1 MTIKHL
7 VLSGGAYKGFYTIG
21 ALKYLNDNKFYDLE
35 NIETMY
41 GTSVGALV
49 AAILCLKLNWNDLYE
64 YCINKPWEKA
74 FKFSVESLLD
84 IINKKGF
91 IKQEFIDGIFEN
103 LLKGAGLPK
112 DVTLKQLYDYS
123 NIDLYIFAVNLTE
136 FTLERFSYKTH
147 PDMLLLDAIY
157 MTCSLPFIFQPKY
170 IGNNCYIDGG
180 VINPYPMNICIKDLE
195 KINPDIDK
203 KEILGFKIVD
213 DELELGPPSSSI
225 FQFGFYM
232 IYRLIKENYNYLYE
246 EKIPYELII
255 PSSLMSTE
263 TATKIIIS
271 KDERK
276 KLLDQGEKYA
286 KLFLTYI
293 EENSD

>member
-21 ALKYLNDNKFYDLE
+21 ALKYLNDNKFYELE

-49 AAILCLKLNWNDLYE
+49 AAILCLKLNWDDLYE

-103 LLKGAGLPK
+103 LLKGAGLHK
-112 DVTLKQLYDYS
+112 NITLKQLYDYS
-123 NIDLYIFAVNLTE
+123 NIDLYIFVTNLTKFE
-136 FTLERFSYKTH
+136 LERFSHKTH

-157 MTCSLPFIFQPKY
+157 MTCSLPFVFQPKY
-170 IGNNCYIDGG
+170 VDNICYIDGG

-195 KINPDIDK
+195 EINPDINK
-203 KEILGFKIVD
+203 NEILGFKIVD
-213 DELELGPPSSSI
+213 DELELGEEKSSI

-232 IYRLIKENYNYLYE
+232 VYRLIKENYNYLYK
-246 EKIPYELII
+246 EKLPHELII

-263 TATKIIIS
+263 TAKKIIIS
-271 KDERK
+271 KEERT
-276 KLLDQGEKYA
+276 KLLNQGEKYA

-293 EENSD
+293 EEKKD